1 MKAGK
6 IDDFQE
12 NQLVM
17 VIKAWQR
24 VRLHCK
30 TCFATEVEQVRQ
42 DVTVLHFSGGQAS
55 NSQCCPSFVSYHEI
69 WRTAPRILPKL
80 GQKLRGH
87 KWGTV
92 ARPDF
97 PGKIWIIQ

>member
-1 MKAGK
+1 MKSSK

-24 VRLHCK
+24 VLLHCK
-30 TCFATEVEQVRQ
+30 TCSATEVEQVRQ

-55 NSQCCPSFVSYHEI
+55 NSQCCPSFVSHHEI
-69 WRTAPRILPKL
+69 RRTALRIFPKL
-80 GQKLRGH
+80 GMKSEGDNVR
-87 KWGTV
+87 TV
-92 ARPDF
+92 TRPDF
-97 PGKIWIIQ
+97 PGKF

>member
-1 MKAGK
+1 MLVV
-6 IDDFQE
+6 IVINVLE
-12 NQLVM
+12 HLVM
-17 VIKAWQR
+17 TVIQVVSR
-24 VRLHCK
+24 
-30 TCFATEVEQVRQ
+30 TDVEPTVYR
-42 DVTVLHFSGGQAS
+42 VTVLHFSGGQAS